1 MPFSEQVAS
10 MYAATRGFMDDVPVA
25 DIRKFESA
33 YIEFLRNAKADI
45 LADLKAREVIDAD
58 IEGRLKAAIEE
69 FKKTFSA

>member
-1 MPFSEQVAS
+1 
-10 MYAATRGFMDDVPVA
+10 MDDVPVA